1 MIKMT
6 EEDRQALAAEVKAWR
21 GKVPLKT
28 AAEALDIPYRTLEG
42 VEMGRGFNYPKLL
55 RLALSKTKAPKN
67 GK

>member
-6 EEDRQALAAEVKAWR
+6 EEDRKKLAAEVRTWR
-21 GKVPLKT
+21 GECTLRE
-28 AAEALDIPYRTLEG
+28 AATVLDVPYRTLEG

-55 RLALSKTKAPKN
+55 RLAMKTWKAPK